1 MGEKGHVKV
10 FGMWASPIAIRVEWA
25 LKLKGV
31 EYEYVDEDLG
41 NKSEDLLRHN
51 PVTKKVPVLV
61 HDGKPLAE
69 SLVILEY
76 IDEVWKEGYYPI
88 MPTIPTRGRGRGSG
102 PNMQTIS
109 ARLQY
114 FRELEDSRAGAR
126 GKKFFG
132 GATIGYLDIV
142 VGWFAYWFPII
153 GEVAG
158 VDIVNARNLPLLNA
172 WFQRFLDNDVV
183 KKTLPPR
190 DKVYE
195 LNRARREML
204 LSAQSS

>member
-1 MGEKGHVKV
+1 MTPYQLLQQQCAPAVFPVFSTAGETQQKALHE
-10 FGMWASPIAIRVEWA
+10 AI
-25 LKLKGV
+25 
-31 EYEYVDEDLG
+31 
-41 NKSEDLLRHN
+41 
-51 PVTKKVPVLV
+51 
-61 HDGKPLAE
+61 E
-69 SLVILEY
+69 SLRTLE
-76 IDEVWKEGYYPI
+76 
-88 MPTIPTRGRGRGSG
+88 
-102 PNMQTIS
+102 Q
-109 ARLQY
+109 A
-114 FRELEDSRAGAR
+114 LE